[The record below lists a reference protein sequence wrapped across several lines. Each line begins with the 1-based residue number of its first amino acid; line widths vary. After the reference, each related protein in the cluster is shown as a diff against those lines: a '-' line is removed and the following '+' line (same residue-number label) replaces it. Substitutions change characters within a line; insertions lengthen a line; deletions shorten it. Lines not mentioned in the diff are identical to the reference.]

1 VETWPLVGR
10 QRELQRLREALT
22 TTETGGAVVAGL
34 PGVGKTRLAREAV
47 EQVREHVPV
56 VEWVM
61 ATQAA
66 SRIPFGPMAHL
77 LPAQTHGGGTRLDL
91 LRQISERLAARAGGG
106 RVVLG
111 VDDAH
116 LLDDASAALVHHL
129 VTTAVAVVA
138 MTVHAGAATA
148 DAVTALWKDRYV
160 DWIEVRPFRR
170 AEFDEVLT
178 GVLGGQV
185 EGSTAQQLWTLSQGN
200 ALLLRELVTSMQE
213 GGVLARRSGMW
224 RISGQVVPDARLAE
238 TVWARLGRL
247 SGDLRE
253 VAEVVAHGEP
263 LGAWLLESIVSGP
276 AFRAAE
282 RANLLEIDRHD
293 DRRTQIR
300 LVHPLYGELLR
311 ATTPPLRARMIRRRL
326 AEALERTGGRRADD
340 LLRLAVWRLDGGGPP
355 DADLFTRAA
364 RQASGRFFDHALA
377 ERLASAAVDAGGGWR
392 ARRVLAEAISAQGR
406 AAEAEALLAELDRE
420 AVTDERAR
428 VAVTRA
434 SNLFW
439 GLGRSTAAEQVL
451 LNAGAADSGS
461 LDEPAV
467 LRAIIALSRG
477 RTEGAL
483 AIVAPLLD
491 SPDPSS
497 PPSHAYLGA
506 AAIATGAWAFAGR
519 AEHAITLARR
529 TLDAATRDDPV
540 TALPIDRLLT
550 ALCIAYRLAG
560 RLSDAEELAAE
571 GYRDAV
577 GRHAQDLQ
585 ATWALML
592 GENALARGDLGMAI
606 PMLRES
612 AGLLSERAWF
622 FGVYSRAWCLG
633 SLSEALALAG
643 EVDAAQAALAEADAV
658 GPDEFFIPNRERGRT
673 WVAVAGGDTSTG
685 LTVAEHAA
693 GLAGRLGSHLVAAD
707 ALHDLARLGQAAAVA
722 VPLGD
727 LAIWTESRLVPA
739 YAAHARAL
747 AVQDGD
753 ALDAAAASFAEVGT
767 NLLAAEAAAEA
778 SRVHQRGGQRAK
790 AAASAERVSRFV
802 GGIPPPRTP
811 ALQVPHRSA

>member
-1 VETWPLVGR
+1 METWPLVGR
-10 QRELQRLREALT
+10 QRELQRLRDALT

-47 EQVREHVPV
+47 EQVRAHAPL

-77 LPAQTHGGGTRLDL
+77 LPVQTHRGGTRLDL
-91 LRQISERLAARAGGG
+91 LRQISERLAARAGGE

-111 VDDAH
+111 IDDAH

-138 MTVHAGAATA
+138 LTVRAGATTA

-170 AEFDEVLT
+170 SEFDEVLT

-213 GGVLARRSGMW
+213 GGVLARRGGMW
-224 RISGQVVPDARLAE
+224 RISGQVVPDARLTE

-253 VAEVVAHGEP
+253 VAEVVAHSEP
-263 LGAWLLESIVSGP
+263 LGARILESIVSEP

-282 RANLLEIDRHD
+282 RVGLLEIDRHD

-300 LVHPLYGELLR
+300 LMHPLYSELLR
-311 ATTPPLRARMIRRRL
+311 ATTSPLRARMIRRRL
-326 AEALERTGGRRADD
+326 AEALERTGARRADD
-340 LLRLAVWRLDGGGPP
+340 LLRLAVWRLDGGGLA
-355 DADLFTRAA
+355 DADLFVRAA
-364 RQASGRFFDHALA
+364 RQASGRFFDHALS
-377 ERLASAAVDAGGGWR
+377 ERLAIAAVDAGGGWR
-392 ARRVLAEAISAQGR
+392 ARRMLAEAISAQGR
-406 AAEAEALLAELDRE
+406 AGEAEILLAELARE
-420 AVTDERAR
+420 APADERAR

-439 GLGRSTAAEQVL
+439 GLGRSTDAEQAL
-451 LNAGAADSGS
+451 TEAGAADSGS

-519 AEHAITLARR
+519 AERAISLARR
-529 TLDAATRDDPV
+529 TLEAASRDDPV
-540 TALPIDRLLT
+540 IALPIDRLLT

-560 RLSDAEELAAE
+560 RLADAEELAANR
-571 GYRDAV
+571 YHDAV
-577 GRHAQDLQ
+577 GRHAQDIQ

-592 GENALARGDLGMAI
+592 GENALARGDLGVAI

-643 EVDAAQAALAEADAV
+643 EVHAAQATLDEADAA

-673 WVAVAGGDTSTG
+673 WVAVARGDTPAG
-685 LTVAEHAA
+685 LAVAEHAA
-693 GLAGRLGSHLVAAD
+693 SLATRLGSHLVAAD
-707 ALHDLARLGQAAAVA
+707 ALHDLARLGQAATVA
-722 VPLGD
+722 VPLTD
-727 LAIWTESRLVPA
+727 LAIWTESHLPPV

-747 AVQDGD
+747 RTQQGD
-753 ALDAAAASFAEVGT
+753 ALDRAAASFEQIGT
-767 NLLAAEAAAEA
+767 NLLAAEAYAEA
-778 SRVHQRGGQRAK
+778 SRAHERDGLPAK
-790 AAASAERVSRFV
+790 ATAAAEHAARLT
-802 GGIPPPRTP
+802 GGTPPPSTP
-811 ALQVPHRSA
+811 ALEGQAT

>member
-10 QRELQRLREALT
+10 QRELQRLRVALT

-47 EQVREHVPV
+47 EQVRAQVPV

-66 SRIPFGPMAHL
+66 SRIPFGPMVQL
-77 LPAQTHGGGTRLDL
+77 LPTQPHGGGTRLDL
-91 LRQISERLAARAGGG
+91 LRQISEDLAARAGGR

-129 VTTAVAVVA
+129 VTTEVAVVA
-138 MTVHAGAATA
+138 LTIRAGVVSA
-148 DAVTALWKDRYV
+148 DAVTALWKDGFV
-160 DWIEVRPFRR
+160 DWIEVHPFRR

-178 GVLGGQV
+178 GVLGAQV

-200 ALLLRELVTSMQE
+200 ALLLRELVTSMRE
-213 GGVLARRSGMW
+213 SGALALRGGMW

-263 LGAWLLESIVSGP
+263 LGARLLELIVSEP
-276 AFRAAE
+276 AFQAAE

-300 LVHPLYGELLR
+300 LVHPLYSELLR

-326 AEALERTGGRRADD
+326 AKALARTGGRRADD

-355 DADLFTRAA
+355 DADLFVRAA

-392 ARRVLAEAISAQGR
+392 ARRVLAEAIAAQGR
-406 AAEAEALLAELDRE
+406 ARDAEVLLAALDRE
-420 AVTDERAR
+420 AATDERAR

-439 GLGRSTAAEQVL
+439 GLGRSTEAEQVL
-451 LNAGAADSGS
+451 LNAGTGDSGS

-506 AAIATGAWAFAGR
+506 AAIAIGAWAFAGR
-519 AEHAITLARR
+519 AEHAIATARR
-529 TLDAATRDDPV
+529 TLEAVDRDDPV
-540 TALPIDRLLT
+540 TALPTDRLLT

-560 RLSDAEELAAE
+560 RLADAEELA
-571 GYRDAV
+571 GGRYRDAV
-577 GRHAQDLQ
+577 ARHAQDLQ

-592 GENALARGDLGMAI
+592 GENALARGDLGGAI

-633 SLSEALALAG
+633 SMSEALALAG
-643 EVDAAQAALAEADAV
+643 EVDAAQATLAEADAV
-658 GPDEFFIPNRERGRT
+658 GPDDFFIPNRERGRM
-673 WVAVAGGDTSTG
+673 WAAVARGDTSTG
-685 LTVAEHAA
+685 LAVAKNAA
-693 GLAGRLGSHLVAAD
+693 GLATRLGSHLVAAD

-747 AVQDGD
+747 SAENGD
-753 ALDAAAASFAEVGT
+753 ALDAAAASFAVVGT

-790 AAASAERVSRFV
+790 AVASAERASRLV
-802 GGIPPPRTP
+802 GGTPSPRTP
-811 ALQVPHRSA
+811 ALQLPAP